1 MTAGT
6 LVAQSAIPGRSLL
19 NRSAFEF
26 LITGGLTLVLLP
38 LAYFYRKSAGLESS
52 EYIVSFSAFYA
63 AYLINDP
70 HFSASYL
77 LFYKNARARFL
88 GPEFRGAQRVRYI
101 VAGLI
106 VPLALIA
113 WIVASML
120 MQSAQTLG
128 TMVQLMYLLVG
139 WHYVKQGFGVLSV
152 LSARRGVRFSQH
164 ERWVFLAHCFCGWAY
179 AWTSPREL
187 GRDYE
192 ETGVVYSALA
202 HPRGLEEV
210 ALVLFC
216 LSTIALIVAIV
227 LRLMRRQGLPPL
239 AASCGYFMSI
249 WLWTIY
255 SNVDPLMIY
264 VIPALHSLQYWYFV
278 YLLKRGEAKDRF
290 EQRVEGRVDG
300 TVGPEAALGRFTWR
314 RLGLFFMSTVALAW
328 LFFHGLPDVLDGT
341 LVASA
346 VSMGLEPDVSARGLG
361 TTPYLAAFATFI
373 NIHHYFIDHVIW
385 RRENPDLRYLRD

>member
-1 MTAGT
+1 
-6 LVAQSAIPGRSLL
+6 
-19 NRSAFEF
+19 
-26 LITGGLTLVLLP
+26 
-38 LAYFYRKSAGLESS
+38 YRKSAGLESS

-77 LFYKNARARFL
+77 LFYRNARARFL
-88 GPEFRGAQRVRYI
+88 GPEFQGAQRVRYI

-120 MQSAQTLG
+120 MQSAQILG

-227 LRLMRRQGLPPL
+227 LRVMRRQGLPPL

-264 VIPALHSLQYWYFV
+264 VIPALHSLQY
-278 YLLKRGEAKDRF
+278 
-290 EQRVEGRVDG
+290 
-300 TVGPEAALGRFTWR
+300 
-314 RLGLFFMSTVALAW
+314 
-328 LFFHGLPDVLDGT
+328 
-341 LVASA
+341 
-346 VSMGLEPDVSARGLG
+346 
-361 TTPYLAAFATFI
+361 
-373 NIHHYFIDHVIW
+373 
-385 RRENPDLRYLRD
+385 